1 MGREYNPAG
10 KFVYFCAAGLI
21 FFLLASCSTSKK
33 DFTWHSSQEV
43 SPEEVQKQNEL
54 ESPENKDLQGAQKS
68 FDLGDHAG
76 LSQENQKTLSRPAEN
91 DPGDQILF
99 NMGLIYTD
107 VENPQRD
114 LGKALNSFRTVLK
127 EYPQSPLAEEA
138 HVLVGVL
145 QENQK
150 LGQMVQQ
157 FKQENEELS
166 QTVQKFKHENE
177 KMSQAVQKFK
187 QENQELNRVI
197 EKFKQVDI
205 DVEEKKREKAR

>member
-10 KFVYFCAAGLI
+10 KFVYFCTAGLI
-21 FFLLASCSTSKK
+21 FFLLASCTTSGK
-33 DFTWHSSQEV
+33 DFTLRSSQEV
-43 SPEEVQKQNEL
+43 SPGSVQRQNEL
-54 ESPENKDLQGAQKS
+54 GSPENKDLQGAQKS
-68 FDLGDHAG
+68 FDLGD
-76 LSQENQKTLSRPAEN
+76 QV
-91 DPGDQILF
+91 LF
-99 NMGLIYTD
+99 NIGLIYTD

-114 LGKALNSFRTVLK
+114 LGKALSSFRTVLK

-166 QTVQKFKHENE
+166 QAVQKFKQENE